1 MYAVAYRVTLKKW
14 VWPIAVA
21 LGLLV
26 LHTNAL
32 AHGCPGEMR
41 KIDVHLSENPTISPE
56 LRKRVDKLRAE
67 GERLHLLGRHAE
79 SMLVLGSAKRLLGIE

>member
-1 MYAVAYRVTLKKW
+1 
-14 VWPIAVA
+14 
-21 LGLLV
+21 
-26 LHTNAL
+26 
-32 AHGCPGEMR
+32 MR